1 MFEHLVQFNPEPTPP
16 GIMTRLADAEPGEVL
31 AAQVTTASWLQELG
45 VPPDDE
51 VIDELEKADAR
62 KAFQALTTNTDTT
75 EQKAALVQL
84 KTPEAV
90 RHITGMLTAYDW
102 EFIEQ
107 AKELRGYTVAKLVE
121 ETTNANPNIRLKAL
135 GLLGKVTEV
144 GLFTDKIEVKKTD
157 MTEDE
162 IDKRLKEKLAKFMD
176 VSDADVTDITE
187 IPTTPPTP
195 DDNSHND
202 ALASASAVQKPWQ
215 ADSGREAGGV
225 GAAGQGAGPQA
236 EELVPVGHDRV
247 RQSGVSGLQNRPPP
261 QKTGQNLLG
270 SDRRNQKTGDH
281 QHRAAYGQVR
291 IQLLPVSGLL
301 FG

>member
-1 MFEHLVQFNPEPTPP
+1 MFDHLVQFNPEPTPP
-16 GIMTRLADAEPGEVL
+16 GDMTRLADAEPGEVL
-31 AAQVTTASWLQELG
+31 AAQVSTASWLQELG
-45 VPPDDE
+45 APPDDE
-51 VIDELEKADAR
+51 VIDALEKADAR
-62 KAFQALTTNTDTT
+62 KAFQALTTNTDTA

-121 ETTNANPNIRLKAL
+121 ETTNPNPNVRLKAL

-187 IPTTPPTP
+187 ITETAPTAPPTP
-195 DDNSHND
+195 DDTSDID
-202 ALASASAVQKPWQ
+202 A
-215 ADSGREAGGV
+215 
-225 GAAGQGAGPQA
+225 
-236 EELVPVGHDRV
+236 
-247 RQSGVSGLQNRPPP
+247 
-261 QKTGQNLLG
+261 
-270 SDRRNQKTGDH
+270 
-281 QHRAAYGQVR
+281 
-291 IQLLPVSGLL
+291 
-301 FG
+301 

>member
-31 AAQVTTASWLQELG
+31 AAQVSTASWLQELG
-45 VPPDDE
+45 APPDDE
-51 VIDELEKADAR
+51 VIDALEKADAR

-121 ETTNANPNIRLKAL
+121 ETNNANPNIRLKAL

-176 VSDADVTDITE
+176 VSDADVTDIVE
-187 IPTTPPTP
+187 ITTTPPTP
-195 DDNSHND
+195 DDTSDID
-202 ALASASAVQKPWQ
+202 A
-215 ADSGREAGGV
+215 
-225 GAAGQGAGPQA
+225 
-236 EELVPVGHDRV
+236 
-247 RQSGVSGLQNRPPP
+247 
-261 QKTGQNLLG
+261 
-270 SDRRNQKTGDH
+270 
-281 QHRAAYGQVR
+281 
-291 IQLLPVSGLL
+291 
-301 FG
+301 

>member
-31 AAQVTTASWLQELG
+31 AAQVSTASWLQELG
-45 VPPDDE
+45 APPDDE
-51 VIDELEKADAR
+51 VIDALEKADAR

-121 ETTNANPNIRLKAL
+121 ETNNANPNIRLKAL

-176 VSDADVTDITE
+176 VSDADVTDIVE
-187 IPTTPPTP
+187 INTTPPTP
-195 DDNSHND
+195 DDTSDID
-202 ALASASAVQKPWQ
+202 A
-215 ADSGREAGGV
+215 
-225 GAAGQGAGPQA
+225 
-236 EELVPVGHDRV
+236 
-247 RQSGVSGLQNRPPP
+247 
-261 QKTGQNLLG
+261 
-270 SDRRNQKTGDH
+270 
-281 QHRAAYGQVR
+281 
-291 IQLLPVSGLL
+291 
-301 FG
+301 